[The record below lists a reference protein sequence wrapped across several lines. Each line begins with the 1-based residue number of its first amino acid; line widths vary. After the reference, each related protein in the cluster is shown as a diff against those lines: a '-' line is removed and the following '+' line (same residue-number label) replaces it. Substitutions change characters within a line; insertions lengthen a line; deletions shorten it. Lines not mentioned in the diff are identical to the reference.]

1 MALGEVISV
10 GLVAFLEHM
19 ASYASFSIVRA
30 LGLFSLGF
38 GGGLFLLVISS
49 SGLVNRG
56 LALTLMKFL
65 GLFIVLALLNFSTHL
80 L

>member
-1 MALGEVISV
+1 MALGEVISAD
-10 GLVAFLEHM
+10 LVAFLEHM
-19 ASYASFSIVRA
+19 ASYALFSIVRA

-56 LALTLMKFL
+56 LALTFMKFL
-65 GLFIVLALLNFSTHL
+65 GVLLC
-80 L
+80 